1 MIDDRENT
9 PQNDE
14 EPGLPAEDAFALLQ
28 QERLLLEQEERKL
41 APKKQEQ
48 SWPKK
53 KMEKAGKPQKRQ
65 TWNSGQPVIS

>member
-9 PQNDE
+9 PKNDE
-14 EPGLPAEDAFALLQ
+14 EPSVPAEDAFALLQ

-41 APKKQEQ
+41 ALKNQELPR
-48 SWPKK
+48 PKK

-65 TWNSGQPVIS
+65 TWN